1 MAKKPIVQGGVEN
14 YLGKQPQV
22 VAPRKWQSSPD
33 APATELAYITKEEK
47 DLILKKDIHGSLS
60 KGPNMGP
67 SGIMSLDSF
76 GDVGGAGASGG
87 DTDAGGGASQGSG
100 TGGGGFSGQG
110 PGESDRD
117 FDRRTAN
124 QRATL
129 QMAERAQAGRL
140 GYDERADIANR
151 TYGPLQ
157 KYTGRSRLF
166 GGANRYGYTDTLADG
181 SLKPGYGGRIF
192 GGLMSLLT
200 GIPFVGGAIGSAY
213 DKGQGLFRNKFYDDM
228 SQYNRLGLF
237 GTPEGTLDEDEN
249 EKISETS
256 FTLNDPSNIN
266 NQNLNI
272 PLDSRITQTLTD
284 GPFANMP
291 GYLEDDLTT
300 NQGIVNTDAF
310 TNADF
315 GLGPYDG

>member
-76 GDVGGAGASGG
+76 GDVGGGGASGG
-87 DTDAGGGASQGSG
+87 DTDAGGGYDSG
-100 TGGGGFSGQG
+100 PGGGGFSGQG
-110 PGESDRD
+110 PGETDRD
-117 FDRRTAN
+117 FDKRTAN
-124 QRATL
+124 ERAAL
-129 QMAERAQAGRL
+129 QIAERAQADRL
-140 GYDERADIANR
+140 GYDERAGIANR

-181 SLKPGYGGRIF
+181 SLKPGYGGRFF

-310 TNADF
+310 TNTDF